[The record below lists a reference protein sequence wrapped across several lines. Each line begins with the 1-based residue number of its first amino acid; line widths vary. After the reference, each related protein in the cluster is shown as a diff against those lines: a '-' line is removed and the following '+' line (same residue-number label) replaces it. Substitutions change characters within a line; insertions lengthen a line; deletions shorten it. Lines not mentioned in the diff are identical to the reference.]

1 MTAGS
6 RTVRAARTVVRTALA
21 AGLLCA
27 VAACTSGAPH
37 ARSARGPQDPG
48 RTAWQEP
55 AAYSYTLRSSGGERT
70 LLGAYRVSVR
80 DGAVVEAVGL
90 DDTARRVVAGTP
102 GAVPTL
108 GQLLAEL
115 DRARRA
121 GAATAEAEHAD
132 DGHPVRIVLDEDANA
147 VDDEARYDIS
157 GYAPAGRG

>member
-1 MTAGS
+1 MTTGS
-6 RTVRAARTVVRTALA
+6 RTVRAARTALS

-27 VAACTSGAPH
+27 VAASGSGAPH
-37 ARSARGPQDPG
+37 ARGAQATQGPG

-70 LLGAYRVSVR
+70 LLGAFRVSVR
-80 DGAVVEAVGL
+80 DGAVVGAVGL

-102 GAVPTL
+102 EAVPTI

-115 DRARRA
+115 ERARRA
-121 GAATAEAEHAD
+121 GAATAGADYAD
-132 DGHPVRIVLDEDANA
+132 DGHPVRIVLDEDDNA

-157 GYAPAGRG
+157 AYAPAGRGRTS